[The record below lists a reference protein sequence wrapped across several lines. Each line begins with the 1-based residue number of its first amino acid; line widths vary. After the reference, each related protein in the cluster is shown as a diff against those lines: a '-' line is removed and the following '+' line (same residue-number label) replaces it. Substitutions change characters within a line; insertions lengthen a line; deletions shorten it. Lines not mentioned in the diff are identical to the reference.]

1 MALLVGGYE
10 TLFTI
15 RSHISTSISLYNKG
29 NKCILYFIKPVTK
42 VSVTRLSSVLYFI
55 KPVTKV
61 SATRLSSVLLYLID
75 MRVSV
80 IR

>member
-1 MALLVGGYE
+1 
-10 TLFTI
+10 
-15 RSHISTSISLYNKG
+15 
-29 NKCILYFIKPVTK
+29 
-42 VSVTRLSSVLYFI
+42 LYFI

-80 IR
+80 IS